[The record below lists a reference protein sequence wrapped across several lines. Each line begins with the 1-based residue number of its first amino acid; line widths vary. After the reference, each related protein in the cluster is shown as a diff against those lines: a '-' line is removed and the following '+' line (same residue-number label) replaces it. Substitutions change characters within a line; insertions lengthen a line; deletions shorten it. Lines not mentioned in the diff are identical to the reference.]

1 MNISF
6 ILQYLILI
14 LISII
19 ISIFAIYFYSSLQD
33 KKNNIYLSLYIIAII
48 NLCFIIIC
56 TITFIFDKHLKYLLL
71 MIYISS
77 SITMLL
83 IYYIIYL
90 NKEMQNYYYDAF
102 FIIIAII
109 PIYTILWYNIIST
122 GSYYIKYK
130 ELITHTSTMTYIP
143 KNMDDNKKIL
153 ILQNDILDFNDF
165 KLKNLEPIANKLYN
179 LFKRYRGHETD
190 SKELIQKLLF
200 LNN

>member
-14 LISII
+14 SISIS
-19 ISIFAIYFYSSLQD
+19 ISIFAIYFYSSLQE

-56 TITFIFDKHLKYLLL
+56 SITFLFDNYLKYFIL

-83 IYYIIYL
+83 IYNIIYL
-90 NKEMQNYYYDAF
+90 NKEIQNYYNDAF

-109 PIYTILWYNIIST
+109 PIYTILWYNIISS
-122 GSYYIKYK
+122 GSYYLKYK
-130 ELITHTSTMTYIP
+130 ELITHTITMTHIP
-143 KNMDDNKKIL
+143 KNMEENKHLL
-153 ILQNDILDFNDF
+153 ILQNDILDFHNF
-165 KLKNLEPIANKLYN
+165 KDKNSDPITNKLYY
-179 LFKRYRGHETD
+179 LFKRYRAHEID
-190 SKELIQKLLF
+190 SKELIKKLLF